1 LQTPYPYD
9 AHAREVAEQA
19 IATASRMQMRIAEVH
34 AQLARARVSLAQ
46 GGVDAR
52 SEIEATLDRA
62 LALVHSTGA
71 RSYEPQIYV
80 ERARLAGL
88 RSDAAGREQ
97 SLREAHRLFTEMGA
111 LGHAERLAAW
121 RAERSA

>member
-1 LQTPYPYD
+1 
-9 AHAREVAEQA
+9 
-19 IATASRMQMRIAEVH
+19 MRIAEVH